1 MATRV
6 QVVIDCAD
14 PGKLAEFW
22 ALALGYEVQ
31 EPPPGYSTWEDF
43 LRQRGIPESDWNSAS
58 AIVDPAGVGPRIYLQ
73 RVSEPKVVKNRL
85 HLDLSVGGGADV
97 PVEARR
103 ERIFEEAAR
112 LETFGASQQRTVED
126 WSGFWLIMQDPE
138 GNEFC
143 LY

>member
-14 PGKLAEFW
+14 PAKLAEFW
-22 ALALGYEVQ
+22 AQALGYEVQ
-31 EPPPGYSTWEDF
+31 GPPQGHATWEDF
-43 LRQRGIPESDWNSAS
+43 LRTRGIPESELNSAS
-58 AIVDPAGVGPRIYLQ
+58 AVVDPAGTGPRIYLR
-73 RVSEPKVVKNRL
+73 RVPEPRAVENGL
-85 HLDLSVGGGADV
+85 HLDLGVGGGAGV
-97 PVEARR
+97 PVRTRR

-112 LETFGASQQRTVED
+112 LETFGASQQRAVED
-126 WSGFWLIMQDPE
+126 GSGFWVIMRDPE

>member
-14 PGKLAEFW
+14 PAKLAEFW
-22 ALALGYEVQ
+22 AQALGYEVQ
-31 EPPPGYSTWEDF
+31 GPPQGFATWEDF
-43 LRQRGIPESDWNSAS
+43 LRARGIPESEWNYAS
-58 AIVDPAGVGPRIYLQ
+58 AVVDPDGTGPRIYLQ
-73 RVSEPKVVKNRL
+73 RVPEPRAVKNRL
-85 HLDLSVGGGADV
+85 HLELGVGGGADV
-97 PVEARR
+97 PVETRR

-112 LETFGASQQRTVED
+112 LETFGASRQRAVED
-126 WSGFWLIMQDPE
+126 WSGFWVIMQDPE